1 MGDFTMPSLGADMEE
16 GTFIEWLVSPG
27 DTVHRG
33 DIIAVVETPKSAVE
47 IECFEDGTVGDL
59 AAQEGDVVPVG
70 GLLARLNGGAAPA
83 MPPAPDLLTS
93 PAAPG
98 VTAAAPPVTA
108 PPVTVA
114 PREEH
119 AMPSVSPVLR
129 HRAHELGIDLATVQG
144 TGRRG
149 AITRGDLELAAQGR
163 EAAVTPSAAAPSV
176 PSPET
181 PARQR
186 VSPYARR
193 LARERGADV
202 RGIPGTGPSG
212 TVRADDVLRAA
223 TMPAASPTPSV
234 PPPPP
239 PPPAPS
245 GPPAARHVDTDSM
258 RQSIAALMTTSNREI
273 PHYYLT
279 ATVDL
284 HIALEWL
291 RKRNRE
297 LPVEERLVP
306 SALLLLAAAR
316 SARAVPDLNGH
327 WVDGG
332 FLPASV
338 VDLGLILSLRR
349 GGLLVPA
356 IHDADSLTVGQM
368 MAAMRELTTRARA
381 GRLRGSDLT
390 PPSITVSN
398 LGDQGVES
406 VLGVIY
412 PPQVA
417 LVGFGAVSERPW
429 AGDRQQGDRPQ
440 STLTHASEHRAS
452 DGAVGARFLKH
463 LDRLLQ
469 RPEEL

>member
-47 IECFEDGTVGDL
+47 IECFEDGTVGEL
-59 AAQEGDVVPVG
+59 VAREGDVVPVG

-93 PAAPG
+93 PSAPAVAAL
-98 VTAAAPPVTA
+98 PP
-108 PPVTVA
+108 
-114 PREEH
+114 
-119 AMPSVSPVLR
+119 VSPVLR
-129 HRAHELGIDLATVQG
+129 HRAHELGIDLATVRG

-149 AITRGDLELAAQGR
+149 AITRGDLEVAAQGR
-163 EAAVTPSAAAPSV
+163 ATALTPSAAAPAV
-176 PSPET
+176 PTPET

-212 TVRADDVLRAA
+212 AVRADDVLRAA
-223 TMPAASPTPSV
+223 TLPAASPTPTA
-234 PPPPP
+234 PPAPRPPAP
-239 PPPAPS
+239 TAPS
-245 GPPAARHVDTDSM
+245 GPPAPRHADTGSM

-273 PHYYLT
+273 PHYYLS

-284 HIALEWL
+284 HAALEWL

-316 SARAVPDLNGH
+316 SARAVPDLNGQ
-327 WVDGG
+327 WVDGA
-332 FLPASV
+332 FRPASV

-406 VLGVIY
+406 VMGVIY

-429 AGDRQQGDRPQ
+429 AVDGLLGVRPLVTVTLAGD
-440 STLTHASEHRAS
+440 HRAS

>member
-47 IECFEDGTVGDL
+47 IECFEDGIVGEL
-59 AAQEGDVVPVG
+59 VAQEGDVVPVG

-108 PPVTVA
+108 PPVTVP

-223 TMPAASPTPSV
+223 TMPAASPTPSA
-234 PPPPP
+234 PRPPP

-297 LPVEERLVP
+297 LPVGERLVP

-429 AGDRQQGDRPQ
+429 AVDGLLGVRPLVTVTLAGD
-440 STLTHASEHRAS
+440 HRAS